1 MGEAELSALYVYE
14 LIECS
19 QYPYGISHDNFLIL
33 QLKWLSY
40 RAVKSL
46 GKVSQLVS
54 RERRRRCDLRE
65 RQEAIAPGCGV
76 YKQNLPI

>member
-1 MGEAELSALYVYE
+1 M
-14 LIECS
+14 
-19 QYPYGISHDNFLIL
+19 
-33 QLKWLSY
+33 
-40 RAVKSL
+40 KSL